1 MFDIGWGELVVIGLV
16 VLVVVGPEQIPQLMR
31 TMGSYVG
38 KLRRFGQEFKAQL
51 SVMDVE
57 QSYPEPLSDKSERT
71 VKSRPAD
78 SDTPDLF
85 SRPDKE
91 GEPRE

>member
-31 TMGSYVG
+31 TMGSYLG

-57 QSYPEPLSDKSERT
+57 QSYLEPLSDKPKRT
-71 VKSRPAD
+71 AKSSLPD

-85 SRPDKE
+85 SRPDEE
-91 GEPRE
+91 GERRE